1 MSRRLSIDRR
11 GRLGHWE
18 VSVKRRGFQTKK
30 KACLVD
36 QGRVGDYVVMGDEAR
51 KHWQPVSALVGAQ
64 DCTPDPQTPVMSV
77 LTYVHI

>member
-1 MSRRLSIDRR
+1 MSHL
-11 GRLGHWE
+11 
-18 VSVKRRGFQTKK
+18 KTTTKTARWAQGPK
-30 KACLVD
+30 LD

-64 DCTPDPQTPVMSV
+64 DCTPDPQTPAMSV